1 MARLSRAIRYM
12 SKTKSIN
19 PQEEE
24 MKKTYVIAL
33 IIALSLSLF
42 TGCAKKEDPKPAEEQ
57 DAAEEQEGA
66 AEEETAEQETA
77 EESKEEAASETES
90 HVAGDGDKV
99 EETEVVEEGMSPI
112 YAKDINDGTYPVEMV
127 SSSSMFKADHT
138 ELVVEGE
145 EMKAILYMTSEAYLY
160 MFAGIAEEADKAS
173 EEDYILPEETGDG
186 MRTFTLPLAA
196 LDSGESYAA
205 YSKKKELWYDRTLL
219 FRVDSLPMDAFKEG
233 VFTTLESLEL
243 SEGEYVADV
252 TLTGGSGRAGIESP
266 AKLTVSAKGA
276 ILEVIWSSSNYD
288 YMKVGE
294 EKFLPVNT
302 EGNAVF
308 EIPVPYFDRPIK
320 VLADTTAMNEPHEI
334 EYTITIDSTSIKPAE

>member
-24 MKKTYVIAL
+24 MKKIYVIVL

-57 DAAEEQEGA
+57 EGA
-66 AEEETAEQETA
+66 AEEETAEEEAA
-77 EESKEEAASETES
+77 EESKEEASAETES
-90 HVAGDGDKV
+90 HVAGEGDKV
-99 EETEVVEEGMSPI
+99 EETEVVEEGMSPV
-112 YAKDINDGTYPVEMV
+112 YAKDINEGTYPVEMV

-160 MFAGIAEEADKAS
+160 MFAGTAEEADKSS

-196 LDSGESYAA
+196 LDSGELYAA
-205 YSKKKELWYDRTLL
+205 YSKKKELLDLIKNKIQEYK
-219 FRVDSLPMDAFKEG
+219 SIPKE
-233 VFTTLESLEL
+233 ENIE
-243 SEGEYVADV
+243 EY
-252 TLTGGSGRAGIESP
+252 
-266 AKLTVSAKGA
+266 
-276 ILEVIWSSSNYD
+276 
-288 YMKVGE
+288 
-294 EKFLPVNT
+294 
-302 EGNAVF
+302 
-308 EIPVPYFDRPIK
+308 
-320 VLADTTAMNEPHEI
+320 
-334 EYTITIDSTSIKPAE
+334 

>member
-1 MARLSRAIRYM
+1 
-12 SKTKSIN
+12 
-19 PQEEE
+19 
-24 MKKTYVIAL
+24 MKKTFIIAL

-57 DAAEEQEGA
+57 EEA
-66 AEEETAEQETA
+66 AEEEAAE
-77 EESKEEAASETES
+77 EEAAEEPKEDAASDTES
-90 HVAGDGDKV
+90 HVAGEGDKI

-112 YAKDINDGTYPVEMV
+112 YAKDVKEGTYPVEMV

-145 EMKAILYMTSEAYLY
+145 EMKAVLYMTSEAYPY
-160 MFAGIAEEADKAS
+160 MFAGTAEEADKAS
-173 EEDYILPEETGDG
+173 EEDYILPEEIGDG

-205 YSKKKELWYDRTLL
+205 FSKKKELWYDRTLL
-219 FRVDSLPMDAFKEG
+219 FRVDSLPMDVFKEG

-243 SEGEYVADV
+243 SEGEYLADV

-266 AKLTVSAKGA
+266 AKLSVGA
-276 ILEVIWSSSNYD
+276 DGATLEVIWSSSNYD
-288 YMKVGE
+288 YMIVGE

-320 VLADTTAMNEPHEI
+320 VSADTTAMSEPHEI
-334 EYTITIDSTSIKPAE
+334 EYAFTIDSSSIKPAE

>member
-1 MARLSRAIRYM
+1 
-12 SKTKSIN
+12 
-19 PQEEE
+19 
-24 MKKTYVIAL
+24 MKKTFIIAL

-57 DAAEEQEGA
+57 EEA
-66 AEEETAEQETA
+66 AEEEAAE
-77 EESKEEAASETES
+77 EEAAEEPKEDAASDTES
-90 HVAGDGDKV
+90 HVAGEGDKI

-112 YAKDINDGTYPVEMV
+112 YAKDVKEGTYPVEMV

-145 EMKAILYMTSEAYLY
+145 EMKAVLYMTSEAYPY
-160 MFAGIAEEADKAS
+160 MFAGTAEEADKAS
-173 EEDYILPEETGDG
+173 EEDYILPEEIGDG

-205 YSKKKELWYDRTLL
+205 FSKKKELWYDRTLL
-219 FRVDSLPMDAFKEG
+219 FRVDSLPMDVFKEG

-243 SEGEYVADV
+243 SEG
-252 TLTGGSGRAGIESP
+252 
-266 AKLTVSAKGA
+266 AKLSVGA
-276 ILEVIWSSSNYD
+276 DGATLEVIWSSSNYD
-288 YMKVGE
+288 YMIVGE

-320 VLADTTAMNEPHEI
+320 VSADTTAMSEPHEI
-334 EYTITIDSTSIKPAE
+334 EYAFTIDSSSIKPAE